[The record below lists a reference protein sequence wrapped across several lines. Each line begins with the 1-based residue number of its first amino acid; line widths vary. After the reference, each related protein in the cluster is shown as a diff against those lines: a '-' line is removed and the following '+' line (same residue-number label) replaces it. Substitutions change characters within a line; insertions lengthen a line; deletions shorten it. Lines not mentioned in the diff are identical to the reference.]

1 MVRIPHGVD
10 VRELRK
16 HFWHEASRGAGAL
29 ASPVKNGL
37 TCTTPALVNSRVG
50 SPMGIRDELGMTR
63 CPFDS

>member
-1 MVRIPHGVD
+1 MSVV
-10 VRELRK
+10 RK
-16 HFWHEASRGAGAL
+16 HFWQDAIRGAGAF

-37 TCTTPALVNSRVG
+37 ICTTPALVSNSVG